1 MRVLRE
7 PDDLQVDPGGM
18 TRALAAELPVREG
31 AAVASVEQG
40 SVTLEDGERLA
51 CEHVVLA
58 TGPWAAALTG
68 LPVEPRKG
76 QLVALAAPPGLIRH
90 KLIEAAYVDAV
101 AAGDEGLALAVVV
114 EQTLDGDELLVG
126 SSRERVGF
134 EPTVRD
140 EVTQAMLE
148 RAARFVPGLRELEMT
163 RSWCGFRPWLPDGLP
178 AVGPLRPGH
187 MDEHRPRGR
196 GRLPRPD
203 LGPAPRSDD
212 LRRAARPGPGAVRP
226 APLQRGAC
234 FWISITCWNV
244 GRLIQ
249 WISGWLIAP
258 TGRWR
263 TAS

>member
-1 MRVLRE
+1 M
-7 PDDLQVDPGGM
+7 
-18 TRALAAELPVREG
+18 
-31 AAVASVEQG
+31 ASVEHG
-40 SVTLEDGERLA
+40 GVTLADGERLA
-51 CEHVVLA
+51 CEHVVVA

-101 AAGDEGLALAVVV
+101 AAADEGLAIAVVV
-114 EQTLDGDELLVG
+114 EQTLDGDEVLVG

-134 EPTVRD
+134 EHTVRD
-140 EVTQAMLE
+140 EVTRAMLE
-148 RAARFVPGLRELEMT
+148 RAARFVPALSELPVT

-178 AVGPLRPGH
+178 AVGPLGARDL
-187 MDEHRPRGR
+187 DEQRPRGR
-196 GRLPRPD
+196 GRLQRPD
-203 LGPAPRSDD
+203 LRPAAGSDD
-212 LRRAARPGPGAVRP
+212 LRRAAGPGPGTVRP
-226 APLQRGAC
+226 APLQRGAA
-234 FWISITCWNV
+234 FWISMTCWNV

>member
-1 MRVLRE
+1 
-7 PDDLQVDPGGM
+7 M
-18 TRALAAELPVREG
+18 T
-31 AAVASVEQG
+31 SVERG
-40 SVTLEDGERLA
+40 CVTLDNGERLA

-58 TGPWAAALTG
+58 TGPWAAELTG

-76 QLVALAAPPGLIRH
+76 QLVALAAPRGLIRH
-90 KLIEAAYVDAV
+90 KLIEAAYMDAV
-101 AAGDEGLALAVVV
+101 AESDERLALAVVV
-114 EQTLDGDELLVG
+114 EQTLDGDEVLVG

-148 RAARFVPGLRELEMT
+148 RAARFVPRLRELRVT

-178 AVGPLRPGH
+178 AIGPLARRH
-187 MDEHRPRGR
+187 LDQHRPRGR

-203 LGPAPRSDD
+203 LGPPARPDD
-212 LRRAARPGPGAVRP
+212 LRRAAGARPGAVRP
-226 APLQRGAC
+226 APLQRGAR
-234 FWISITCWNV
+234 FLISITCWNV

-263 TAS
+263 TASKHHWSDGFS